1 MTAKVKI
8 TNGIVD
14 VNVNLKKTGSDSD
27 VINAWV
33 QDEFENKLKIEI
45 GTNDFTVL
53 NMDEL
58 IAETKKLEEII

>member
-1 MTAKVKI
+1 MIAKVKI
-8 TNGIVD
+8 NSGIVD

-33 QDEFENKLKIEI
+33 QDEFENKLKIKL
-45 GTNDFTVL
+45 GANDFTVL

-58 IAETKKLEEII
+58 VAEAKKLEEIA

>member
-1 MTAKVKI
+1 MVAKVK
-8 TNGIVD
+8 TTSGIVD

-33 QDEFENKLKIEI
+33 QDEFENKLKIEL
-45 GTNDFTVL
+45 GANDFTVL

-58 IAETKKLEEII
+58 IAEAKKLEEII

>member
-1 MTAKVKI
+1 MIAKVK
-8 TNGIVD
+8 TTKGIVD

-33 QDEFENKLKIEI
+33 QDEFENKHKIEL
-45 GTNDFTVL
+45 GANDFTVL

-58 IAETKKLEEII
+58 VAEAKKLEEII